1 MTLTVLKEL
10 QMSAAKAEMTTGQL
24 RGAFSAP
31 QVTAGGGVPIQAPS
45 PVAMSSSDEE
55 LDLSIPARS

>member
-55 LDLSIPARS
+55 LVL